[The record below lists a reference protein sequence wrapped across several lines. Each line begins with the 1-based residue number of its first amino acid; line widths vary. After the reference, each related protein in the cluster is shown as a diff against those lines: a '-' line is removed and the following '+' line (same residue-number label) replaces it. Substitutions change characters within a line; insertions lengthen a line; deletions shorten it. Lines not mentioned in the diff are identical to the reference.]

1 MTGKS
6 HGGRAKS
13 STRSKRQKMK
23 HGVSLASAQ
32 QQTTIQNQEPVSQV
46 VSPPV
51 KVLKPRS
58 ALSSVV
64 QHPYITTELRRI
76 AILAGVMLA
85 VLVVLYLVIS

>member
-1 MTGKS
+1 MSGKS

-13 STRSKRQKMK
+13 STRSKRKKMK
-23 HGVSLASAQ
+23 HGFSPSGAQ
-32 QQTTIQNQEPVSQV
+32 QQTTTQKQEPVSQV
-46 VSPPV
+46 VSPSA

-58 ALSSVV
+58 TLSSVV

-85 VLVVLYLVIS
+85 ILVVLYLVIS